1 MELYN
6 NLKRAHG
13 EIVVENEMIYPC
25 TKVVIDIHDTDN
37 EFEVS
42 YDIV

>member
-1 MELYN
+1 
-6 NLKRAHG
+6 
-13 EIVVENEMIYPC
+13 MIYPC

-42 YDIV
+42 YDIVWFTIYYN